1 MDDAN
6 LSDLGAETSASE
18 STEASVESPS
28 TSEVESQASESESP
42 SLEDQ
47 LNDFNSQETN
57 QENEG
62 QPSNAL
68 LDQLNDLGVIRQ
80 GMPVE
85 FDDVDKVK
93 EYLSKGFDYTAK
105 TMELADQR
113 KEFESQMQAQQEEI
127 QQIRQ
132 EAETFR
138 NENQEKLT
146 ENEVMGQVLSEL
158 RDSDPDAFNYIANAY
173 SRMMGTI
180 QMQNNNPVLQG
191 VNQKISEL
199 EKQLQSKNQEQEQN
213 EISNIQQEWT
223 NGLQEVQSSF
233 GPKLR
238 QLGIKPNWQK
248 VQNNWKSDKSGQ
260 TSVKEAF
267 FAVHGDQIHKALEAQ
282 SRLNATRAKSNSR
295 MGPQKTEEVKT
306 DQNKSVHGSGTYLK
320 DLESIAAKYV

>member
-213 EISNIQQEWT
+213 EISNIQQEWIT
-223 NGLQEVQSSF
+223 RSS
-233 GPKLR
+233 
-238 QLGIKPNWQK
+238 IKFW
-248 VQNNWKSDKSGQ
+248 
-260 TSVKEAF
+260 T
-267 FAVHGDQIHKALEAQ
+267 
-282 SRLNATRAKSNSR
+282 
-295 MGPQKTEEVKT
+295 
-306 DQNKSVHGSGTYLK
+306 
-320 DLESIAAKYV
+320 